1 MKCFARND
9 LLSAQERALYFNP
22 AVATMWLILRAL
34 VCALWRDFYEQGP
47 RQSAIDQGTEGD
59 YAFHPIWFNNPRY
72 RREVTLT
79 DLRDRIGT

>member
-1 MKCFARND
+1 M
-9 LLSAQERALYFNP
+9 
-22 AVATMWLILRAL
+22 
-34 VCALWRDFYEQGP
+34 VCGLWRNLYQ
-47 RQSAIDQGTEGD
+47 RQSAIDEGTEGD

>member
-1 MKCFARND
+1 MVCGLWHN
-9 LLSAQERALYFNP
+9 LY
-22 AVATMWLILRAL
+22 
-34 VCALWRDFYEQGP
+34 Q
-47 RQSAIDQGTEGD
+47 RQSAIDEGTEGD

>member
-1 MKCFARND
+1 MKCFASND
-9 LLSAQERALYFNP
+9 LLRAKARPLVFNQAFATSRPIRRDMVCGLWHNLY
-22 AVATMWLILRAL
+22 
-34 VCALWRDFYEQGP
+34 Q
-47 RQSAIDQGTEGD
+47 RQSAIDEGTEGD